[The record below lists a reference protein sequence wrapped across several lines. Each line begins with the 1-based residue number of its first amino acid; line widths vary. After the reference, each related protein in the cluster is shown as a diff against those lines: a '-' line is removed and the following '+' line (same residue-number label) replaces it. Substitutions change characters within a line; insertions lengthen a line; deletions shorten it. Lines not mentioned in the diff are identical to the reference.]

1 MATVSIRSRDKDP
14 LAQFLGWFSVA
25 LGTAQVAAPRAMCR
39 LIGARGKGRA
49 PTLMRVMG
57 AREIT
62 QGLGILVRPRPTGWL
77 WSRVAGDALD
87 VALLAVTAVQNPGRR
102 GWTA

>member
-1 MATVSIRSRDKDP
+1 MATVSVRSRDKDP
-14 LAQFLGWFSVA
+14 LAQFLGWFSLA

-39 LIGARGKGRA
+39 LIGAEGKGSS

-57 AREIT
+57 AREMT
-62 QGLGILVRPRPTGWL
+62 QGLGILIRPRPTGWL

-87 VALLAVTAVQNPGRR
+87 LALLGVTAARNPGR
-102 GWTA
+102 